1 MNLYIRDVTISNVK
15 ARVVN
20 IKKQDSDTAR
30 LEYNKFL
37 WRDFNMDTY
46 FNKKILLVDDEK
58 DIVDL
63 IEEVLTNDG
72 FKNIIKAYNGLDAI
86 SLCKIACPDVV
97 ILDIML
103 PDIDGIEVCK
113 KIREFSYC
121 SILFLSSKNDDIDKI
136 LGLSSGGD
144 DYITKPFSP
153 REIVFR
159 VKAQLR
165 RQQYQS
171 IIPSD
176 SEVIKVGDITI
187 DIEGNRVYKDRN
199 EIELTGREYHLLSYM
214 AQNVNK
220 IIGKERLYE
229 QVWGVYSSICDN
241 TIMVHIRHI
250 REKIEDNP
258 SNPKI
263 LITVKGLG
271 YKLVNR
277 ID

>member
-1 MNLYIRDVTISNVK
+1 M
-15 ARVVN
+15 
-20 IKKQDSDTAR
+20 
-30 LEYNKFL
+30 E
-37 WRDFNMDTY
+37 TY
-46 FNKKILLVDDEK
+46 FNKKILFVDDEK
-58 DIVDL
+58 DIIDL
-63 IEEVLTNDG
+63 IEEVLINDG
-72 FKNIIKAYNGLDAI
+72 FKNIVKVYNGLDAI
-86 SLCKIACPDVV
+86 SLCKTECPDVI

-103 PDIDGIEVCK
+103 PDVDGIEVCK

-121 SILFLSSKNDDIDKI
+121 SILFLSSKDDDIDKI

-153 REIVFR
+153 REVVFR

-176 SEVIKVGDITI
+176 DVFIKLGNITI
-187 DIEGNRVYKDRN
+187 DTEGSRVYKDRN
-199 EIELTGREYHLLSYM
+199 EIELTGREYQLLSYM

-220 IIGKERLYE
+220 IISKERLYE
-229 QVWGVYSSICDN
+229 QVWGAYSSICDN

-250 REKIEDNP
+250 REKIENNP

-277 ID
+277 VD